1 MSRKTKNNLYP
12 IFHRDGKLF
21 IIDDVIEIPEE
32 IKNMTEEEMDREIA
46 RLEAEGRKERDRIRK
61 ERG

>member
-1 MSRKTKNNLYP
+1 MSKKAEDNLYP
-12 IFHRDGKLF
+12 VFHRDGKQF
-21 IIDDVIEIPEE
+21 IIDDLIEIPDE